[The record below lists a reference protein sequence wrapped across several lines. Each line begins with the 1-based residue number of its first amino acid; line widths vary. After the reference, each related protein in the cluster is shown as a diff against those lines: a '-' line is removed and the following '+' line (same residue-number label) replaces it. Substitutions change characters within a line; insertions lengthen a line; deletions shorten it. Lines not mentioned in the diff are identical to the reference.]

1 MLDSYLWVR
10 DYSGVM
16 RQITL
21 SESVIEASPVRN
33 RSDIRKTAGV
43 CLMSSC
49 ASSTPSSSGLGTGWN
64 TAESSGS
71 QLHFLFLWS
80 AEQNV
85 LNVPNP
91 TGPEED
97 LTWTQDITI
106 AVFKAELLLQET
118 ECFLPEIEH
127 PKCLGGDTPP
137 EVTWPITTPGPHAP
151 PTPNSDIPWLTF
163 CDHCLALL
171 RYFSSYN
178 FQFIRAPDTVI
189 ASSQLLLIPFQH
201 LVHTGLE
208 PLSSQIKCPFMG

>member
-1 MLDSYLWVR
+1 MPMFLTFL
-10 DYSGVM
+10 M
-16 RQITL
+16 
-21 SESVIEASPVRN
+21 VI
-33 RSDIRKTAGV
+33 
-43 CLMSSC
+43 SC
-49 ASSTPSSSGLGTGWN
+49 A
-64 TAESSGS
+64 
-71 QLHFLFLWS
+71 LFT
-80 AEQNV
+80 
-85 LNVPNP
+85 PNP
-91 TGPEED
+91 EVSTRSSPTQTSFIPAWLDVSWTGPEED

-208 PLSSQIKCPFMG
+208 PLSSQKKCPFMR